1 MVLKDFCLKQNQNL
15 KIFNERKNFENFL
28 IF

>member
-15 KIFNERKNFENFL
+15 KIFNERKKFENFL

>member
-1 MVLKDFCLKQNQNL
+1 MVSKNFCLKQNQNL
-15 KIFNERKNFENFL
+15 KNFNERKKFENFL